1 MRFFQR
7 LKYYGIGLG
16 IGLVVTFV
24 FFGNR
29 GCGWLPQNRVLEHIA
44 QSAILRSDSVECILS
59 CYKITDQDIYQTL
72 SDGDVMFSE
81 SNTQSDPKLYIIE
94 GKRKSDQSKFKLV
107 FKYRERDTASVID
120 GVVGSEKCDCNG
132 LSDENPNIM
141 HMPENMVKGMF
152 AHRSISITETGKC
165 MMDCYKLN
173 DQQLTEMVL
182 NGEINYERSTP
193 LSKPDPRY
201 VVEKDGYELSVELA
215 EKKTRIT
222 KVVLPGDTTC
232 HCIK

>member
-1 MRFFQR
+1 
-7 LKYYGIGLG
+7 
-16 IGLVVTFV
+16 
-24 FFGNR
+24 
-29 GCGWLPQNRVLEHIA
+29 
-44 QSAILRSDSVECILS
+44 
-59 CYKITDQDIYQTL
+59 
-72 SDGDVMFSE
+72 
-81 SNTQSDPKLYIIE
+81 
-94 GKRKSDQSKFKLV
+94 
-107 FKYRERDTASVID
+107 
-120 GVVGSEKCDCNG
+120 
-132 LSDENPNIM
+132 
-141 HMPENMVKGMF
+141 
-152 AHRSISITETGKC
+152 

-182 NGEINYERSTP
+182 NGKINYERSTP